1 MTEEQITEE
10 ALRTLYGKLDDDD
23 EKFLR
28 TAIVMMLKAVVDK
41 SGVMLI
47 VPSEDRNTTGMLC
60 AGMDTEE
67 VYEELTTLAQAMMEE
82 LGTVPSPKAVQ

>member
-1 MTEEQITEE
+1 MREDQITEE
-10 ALRTLYGKLDDDD
+10 ALKALYGKLDSDD

-41 SGVMLI
+41 SGMLLI
-47 VPSEDRNTTGMLC
+47 VPSADGNTTGMLC

-82 LGTVPSPKAVQ
+82 LGTVPSPKVVQ